1 MSSFE
6 SSFTAQNCA
15 GGDALFMQKTPKIY
29 PETLGN
35 LARSTERLR
44 DRSKPKFRPLLRLV
58 EDISGNDGPLDE
70 PVFQLKRLVLFIGV
84 SITLCLLWVLIVFIL
99 YRIARATL

>member
-1 MSSFE
+1 M
-6 SSFTAQNCA
+6 
-15 GGDALFMQKTPKIY
+15 LKKPKTY

-44 DRSKPKFRPLLRLV
+44 DRSKPRFRLPSLRLV
-58 EDISGNDGPLDE
+58 PRFEDNPLEE
-70 PVFQLKRLVLFIGV
+70 PVFRLKQLVLFIGV

-99 YRIARATL
+99 YRIVRATL

>member
-1 MSSFE
+1 MHKK
-6 SSFTAQNCA
+6 A
-15 GGDALFMQKTPKIY
+15 KTY

-44 DRSKPKFRPLLRLV
+44 DGSKPKFRLPALRLV
-58 EDISGNDGPLDE
+58 PSVEDNALEE
-70 PVFQLKRLVLFIGV
+70 PVFRLKRLVLFIGV

-99 YRIARATL
+99 YRIVRATL

>member
-1 MSSFE
+1 
-6 SSFTAQNCA
+6 
-15 GGDALFMQKTPKIY
+15 MQKKPKTY

-44 DRSKPKFRPLLRLV
+44 DGSQPKFRPPALRLV
-58 EDISGNDGPLDE
+58 PAVEENPLDE
-70 PVFQLKRLVLFIGV
+70 PVFRLKQLVLFIGV

>member
-1 MSSFE
+1 
-6 SSFTAQNCA
+6 
-15 GGDALFMQKTPKIY
+15 MQKKPKTY
-29 PETLGN
+29 PEILGN

-44 DRSKPKFRPLLRLV
+44 DGSKPQFTPPALRLV
-58 EDISGNDGPLDE
+58 PGVEENPLDE
-70 PVFQLKRLVLFIGV
+70 PVFRLKQLVLFIGV

>member
-1 MSSFE
+1 
-6 SSFTAQNCA
+6 
-15 GGDALFMQKTPKIY
+15 MQKKPKTY

-44 DRSKPKFRPLLRLV
+44 DGSKAKFRPPALRLV
-58 EDISGNDGPLDE
+58 PGVEENPLDE
-70 PVFQLKRLVLFIGV
+70 PVFRLKQLVLFIGV

>member
-1 MSSFE
+1 
-6 SSFTAQNCA
+6 
-15 GGDALFMQKTPKIY
+15 MQKKPKTY

-44 DRSKPKFRPLLRLV
+44 DGSKSKVRLPQLRLV
-58 EDISGNDGPLDE
+58 PDIEDNPLGQ
-70 PVFQLKRLVLFIGV
+70 PVFRLKQLVLFIGV
-84 SITLCLLWVLIVFIL
+84 SITLCLLWVLLVFIL

>member
-1 MSSFE
+1 
-6 SSFTAQNCA
+6 
-15 GGDALFMQKTPKIY
+15 MQKKPKTY

-44 DRSKPKFRPLLRLV
+44 DGSQPKFRPPLRLV
-58 EDISGNDGPLDE
+58 EDLSGNDGPLEE
-70 PVFQLKRLVLFIGV
+70 PVFQLKQLVLFIGV
-84 SITLCLLWVLIVFIL
+84 SITLCLLWILIVFIL

>member
-1 MSSFE
+1 
-6 SSFTAQNCA
+6 
-15 GGDALFMQKTPKIY
+15 MQKKPKIY

-44 DRSKPKFRPLLRLV
+44 DGSKPKSRLSPLRLV
-58 EDISGNDGPLDE
+58 PGVEENPLDE
-70 PVFQLKRLVLFIGV
+70 PVFRLKQLVLFIGV

-99 YRIARATL
+99 YRVARATL

>member
-1 MSSFE
+1 
-6 SSFTAQNCA
+6 
-15 GGDALFMQKTPKIY
+15 MQKKPKTY

-44 DRSKPKFRPLLRLV
+44 DGSKPKLRLSPLRLV
-58 EDISGNDGPLDE
+58 PGVEEDPLDE
-70 PVFQLKRLVLFIGV
+70 PVFRLKQLVLFLGV